1 VSLEPVLR
9 PLDGIHEKRRGL
21 SQRIDDLALSVP
33 LFDLGNPVLERHQ
46 LSGRAGSQITI
57 GQRIRDPRFLALVSS
72 ELVTESAQPDL
83 ESGLRVVSDEPGQPF
98 SPVRP
103 DVMGAVELM

>member
-1 VSLEPVLR
+1 MSPEPVLR
-9 PLDGIHEKRRGL
+9 PFNGIHEKWRGL
-21 SQRIDDLALSVP
+21 SQGIDDRALSVP
-33 LFDLGNPVLERHQ
+33 LFDLGNPVLERHL
-46 LSGRAGSQITI
+46 LSGRADSQITI